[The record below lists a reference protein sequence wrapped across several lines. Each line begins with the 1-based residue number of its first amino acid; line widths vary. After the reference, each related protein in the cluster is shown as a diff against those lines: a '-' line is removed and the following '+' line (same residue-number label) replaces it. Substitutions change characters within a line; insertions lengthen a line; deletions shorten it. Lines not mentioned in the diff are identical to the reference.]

1 MKRFDVSRWSVLF
14 CGISTH
20 SRRVCVFH
28 PSRDAHQRDDA
39 NDVNET
45 RAPVTPV
52 DYSTSSFVAREQF
65 HLHLVPLQCSG
76 IFSNKVPPVLRDFT
90 VHILLFSSQFFALCN
105 LCVIFGENRLL
116 KECYGNL
123 IIIWSQ
129 SYLIE
134 KHVYNQTDSTVYTYI
149 VFYYFIWNNNLI
161 LFWACST
168 SIDYI

>member
-45 RAPVTPV
+45 RAPVAPV
-52 DYSTSSFVAREQF
+52 DYELFRSTRTISSAPGPT
-65 HLHLVPLQCSG
+65 PLLRY
-76 IFSNKVPPVLRDFT
+76 IFSNKVPPVLREFT
-90 VHILLFSSQFFALCN
+90 VHILLFSAQFFALCN
-105 LCVIFGENRLL
+105 LCAIFGENRLL
-116 KECYGNL
+116 KECYWNL
-123 IIIWSQ
+123 IIIRSQ

-134 KHVYNQTDSTVYTYI
+134 KHVQYTI
-149 VFYYFIWNNNLI
+149 KQILLSILKLFFIIFILCCLI
-161 LFWACST
+161 
-168 SIDYI
+168 